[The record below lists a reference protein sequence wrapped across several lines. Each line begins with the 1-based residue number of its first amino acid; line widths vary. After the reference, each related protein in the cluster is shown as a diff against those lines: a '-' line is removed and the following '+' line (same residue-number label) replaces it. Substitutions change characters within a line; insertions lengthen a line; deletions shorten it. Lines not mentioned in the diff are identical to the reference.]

1 MIDHSTAR
9 FRPGRAALELA
20 HQRILDA
27 EDDIRI
33 QIFVAVD
40 EDMRDQR
47 LVAGRCDHEMDVR
60 GAVGM
65 TPLRSQHVA
74 ARQACQSDA
83 RCIEQRE

>member
-40 EDMRDQR
+40 EEKIC
-47 LVAGRCDHEMDVR
+47 VTSV
-60 GAVGM
+60 
-65 TPLRSQHVA
+65 S
-74 ARQACQSDA
+74 
-83 RCIEQRE
+83 